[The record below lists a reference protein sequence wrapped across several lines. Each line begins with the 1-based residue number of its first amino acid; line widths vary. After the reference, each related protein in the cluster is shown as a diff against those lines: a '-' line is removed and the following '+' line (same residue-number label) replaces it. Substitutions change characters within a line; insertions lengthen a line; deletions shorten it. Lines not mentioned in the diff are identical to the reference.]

1 LKRSESEFRNVFEI
15 WDSIGGVVPF
25 KVRRWSWSSCFLVE
39 KTELNKDACVGKM
52 YGKAWG
58 RFVRNGVV
66 ADLFEVL
73 GCAGCYQW
81 KIVQ

>member
-1 LKRSESEFRNVFEI
+1 M
-15 WDSIGGVVPF
+15 
-25 KVRRWSWSSCFLVE
+25 
-39 KTELNKDACVGKM
+39 NKDACVGKM